1 MASHRLSS
9 DENCDGDDRNKEVL
23 QWIFDQGGR
32 GTRVLDI
39 AMAGVKVVAVDVAME
54 DDQSAAKEIADEENK

>member
-23 QWIFDQGGR
+23 HWVLDQGGR
-32 GTRVLDI
+32 G
-39 AMAGVKVVAVDVAME
+39 AGVLAIVTTGVEAVAVDITVEGVQSVAN
-54 DDQSAAKEIADEENK
+54 KTADEENK